1 MKSSVSKERGNSSMS
16 RKLARAV
23 IDTFRDSH
31 AAVHS
36 MRLAGFRYDSWT
48 AIYEWLD
55 ASGLALYF
63 LARVRRLGIESAVP
77 IVVIRRLELNATDN
91 GQKTAHM
98 FKEFMAINREFT
110 NAGLSYANLKGFT
123 LTPEACEDIA
133 LRSQLDLDFLVSTRD
148 VQQCQMI
155 LSESDYSLTGRGENV
170 LEFKAGTISVPVV
183 RDLYKLKPQRS
194 VEVHFAPGNETD
206 EATGAGIF
214 DRLRSRSWDGLSLP
228 ILSDLDT
235 FIGHASHLF
244 KHLKGEWTRASWIL
258 EYVNFINYHRENDV
272 FWLQVHNFLNGHPDS
287 KLSVGIATLVAD
299 RSFGL
304 PFIPKPLAIATIEL
318 SSPIKLW
325 VELYTDDILLAKFP
339 GTKLYLLLLRAISA
353 ESGKLSVESI
363 RKLFPLRRPAKII
376 AASEARSWKSRLKG
390 YWAEVSYCGFRL
402 RFHLKH
408 GLLLLIEEP
417 RWRRSIAAL

>member
-1 MKSSVSKERGNSSMS
+1 MS

-23 IDTFRDSH
+23 IATFRDSH

-36 MRLAGFRYDSWT
+36 MRLARFRYDSWT

-63 LARVRRLGIESAVP
+63 LARIRRLGIESALP
-77 IVVIRRLELNATDN
+77 IDVIKRLELNATDN
-91 GQKTAHM
+91 RQKTAQM
-98 FKEFMAINREFT
+98 FKEFMVINREFT
-110 NAGLSYANLKGFT
+110 NAKLSYANLKGFT
-123 LTPEACEDIA
+123 LTPVSCEDIA
-133 LRSQLDLDFLVSTRD
+133 LRSQLDLDFLMSTKD
-148 VQQCQMI
+148 IQQCQMI
-155 LSESDYSLTGRGENV
+155 LSEFDYSLTGEGTHV
-170 LEFKAGTISVPVV
+170 LEFKAGTIKLPVV

-194 VEVHFAPGNETD
+194 VEVHFVLGNESD
-206 EATGAGIF
+206 ETTGGGIF
-214 DRLRSRSWDGLSLP
+214 GRLRSRSWDGLSLP
-228 ILSDLDT
+228 VLSDLDT
-235 FIGHASHLF
+235 FIAHASHLF

-258 EYVNFINYHRENDV
+258 EYINFINYHRDNDV
-272 FWLQVHNFLNGHPDS
+272 FWLQVDDFLTGHPDS

-304 PFIPKPLAIATIEL
+304 AFMPKPLVRATIEL

-325 VELYTDDILLAKFP
+325 VELYTDDILLARFP

-353 ESGKLSVESI
+353 DSGKLSGESI
-363 RKLFPLRRPAKII
+363 RKLLPLRRPAKII
-376 AASEARSWKSRLKG
+376 AASEGRSWRSRLKR
-390 YWAEVSYCGFRL
+390 YWAEVSYCCFRL

-417 RWRRSIAAL
+417 RWRRSIATLEV